1 MTEQYLGPVISGVET
16 NSDLRLRKSKDIYQ
30 TVSASTKNSAPT
42 KKLIADKVKLE
53 AADGWRPVRK
63 NAKSTRMA
71 KPKPLDEQL
80 EDEVWCFLAGMGF
93 KELSLGRRF
102 TIVEK
107 SGLPP
112 RQIDVFAKDDET
124 ALVVECT
131 RRDTPG
137 KKRMDNLIEKIKSF
151 REPIRQSIVTHY
163 GGKPGLKV
171 RYVIATRNIEWSDA
185 DLQKCREAE
194 IAVIS
199 DSEIDYYTKLVG
211 LMRRAARYQLL
222 AHMFEGKVAGLARKV
237 VATQG
242 KMGNA
247 RFYTFLISPDD
258 LLKIAYVGHR
268 GSRDIEDIDTY
279 QRMLVPSRLKKIA
292 KFINDGGKFPTNIVV
307 NLKTKRPPK
316 FDIIEKVGNLTVGK
330 LHLPAQYGAAW
341 IIDGQHRLYGY
352 AYAREAGGFNA
363 DKTTVPALAYLNL
376 PAEDEMNLFVD
387 INSKQVKVSSGLLSE
402 IYADLHWGSRQPEQ
416 AFQALLSR
424 ISGLMNSQKLS
435 PLLERM
441 VVSGKG
447 KTSYRCLTLTSIR
460 DGLKASKLVGSM
472 SKGVILPGPF
482 STPNAID
489 YDANLKKSL
498 ALLSD
503 ALRMFSDAMPD
514 HWNLG
519 DARGGYLCTNIGL
532 RAIFLVLKDVSDH
545 VQLTT
550 GADIRV
556 MTADDAFYAL
566 RPFLKELVEYF
577 VSANSQEILA
587 FRQIGSSLSLV
598 QQQAWG
604 MEAIIHRNIPG
615 FLPAALKDYL
625 ESRDEKG
632 TEEAATKVWRIN
644 DRLFKYIIPKLK
656 DEFGEVDDKWWTE
669 GVPLEIRKACAN
681 EWEVKK
687 REGPVE
693 SHLYLR
699 QYIDIS
705 INNWEL
711 VKQVISLGAK
721 DKSAKTRNVKWI
733 NELNLISQK
742 TKHPEKGPLSID
754 QVARVNEL
762 YDLVQK
768 YFPPEH
774 VGARPLS

>member
-30 TVSASTKNSAPT
+30 TVSASK

-63 NAKSTRMA
+63 NAKSTLMA

-185 DLQKCREAE
+185 DHQKCREAE

-247 RFYTFLISPDD
+247 HFYTFLISPDD

-498 ALLSD
+498 ALLSH

-519 DARGGYLCTNIGL
+519 DALGGYLCTNIGL

-556 MTADDAFYAL
+556 MTANDAFDAL

-577 VSANSQEILA
+577 VSANSQEIFA
-587 FRQIGSSLSLV
+587 FRKIGSSLAAVRRQAYEMEDQIQMSLPDFRPLGL
-598 QQQAWG
+598 Q
-604 MEAIIHRNIPG
+604 EYR
-615 FLPAALKDYL
+615 D
-625 ESRDEKG
+625 SRDVAG
-632 TEEAATKVWRIN
+632 TEDAQCLIQVLKIQK
-644 DRLFKYIIPKLK
+644 RLFDYVVGTLKKHYGTNQKMWWVKGIPS
-656 DEFGEVDDKWWTE
+656 
-669 GVPLEIRKACAN
+669 EIRQECSSR
-681 EWEVKK
+681 WEEKD
-687 REGPVE
+687 RQGDEE
-693 SHLYLR
+693 SELYLID
-699 QYIDIS
+699 YIAIC
-705 INNWEL
+705 ITNWDL
-711 VKQVISLGAK
+711 VKDVISLDAK
-721 DKSAKTRNVKWI
+721 DKEAKKVNTIWIRKLNGIRNKVA
-733 NELNLISQK
+733 
-742 TKHPEKGPLSID
+742 HPEQGDLTTD
-754 QVARVNEL
+754 QVASVNEIFEKV
-762 YDLVQK
+762 DK
-768 YFPPEH
+768 IIPEY
-774 VGARPLS
+774 V